1 MSKMIRFS
9 VSTLIVIALLLF
21 LSVQTAADEDQN
33 LIEFDDEGFFQVTNF
48 APGQTEE
55 STVSVLNIAD
65 SSIEYAV
72 TLDYDGD
79 ENFYEQLLVNMYVEE
94 ELIYEGSFSGL
105 EEITAGELAEGEEV
119 PLTLSVHFP
128 KESGNKYQ
136 GNNMN
141 FVLTAHAEEIVEE
154 EVASG
159 VLPQTGEGIPYLF
172 YIGGALLLLIGV
184 ALLFSKK
191 RPKTVVE
198 G

>member
-1 MSKMIRFS
+1 MSKMIKIS
-9 VSTLIVIALLLF
+9 ISTLIVIALFLF
-21 LSVQTAADEDQN
+21 LSVQTVADEGQS

-55 STVSVLNIAD
+55 STISVQNVAD

-94 ELIYEGSFSGL
+94 QLVYEGSFSGL
-105 EEITAGELAEGEEV
+105 EEVAAGELAEGEEV

-128 KESGNKYQ
+128 KESGNEYQ

-141 FVLTAHAEEIVEE
+141 FVLTAHAEEVAEE

-159 VLPQTGEGIPYLF
+159 VLPQTGEGIPYLY

-184 ALLFSKK
+184 ALLLSKK
-191 RPKTVVE
+191 RPKTIVE